1 MPLYILIK
9 VKTVNNVHN
18 NPIKN
23 SRKGTLCVSRLQ
35 TDF

>member
-1 MPLYILIK
+1 MPFCNLIK
-9 VKTVNNVHN
+9 VKTVNNVQN

-23 SRKGTLCVSRLQ
+23 SRQGTLCVSRLQ